1 MRLNHFINIIFFK
14 ENINREIL
22 IKNFHIFFMV
32 FFVLCFLTNYFFSVF
47 VGFGFIFFIFII
59 EYLFLYFRIKDGKEN
74 IEEIRKDIKVVFII
88 SPISIIVIIS
98 IFNFLEF
105 PYYMIDF
112 NKEKKELSTV
122 TRIVSSQIVGSNQ
135 YKKPEKY
142 FVINNNK
149 SEKLTN
155 SQTFQLNYPH
165 HKLMD
170 RKLELPIGERI
181 EVIYLTTY
189 NGNNKPIFLAYDV
202 KTSGISYIEYQ
213 DSLRFF
219 QENKRKS
226 FLFLTISMASY
237 TLSIF
242 FSFIFML
249 YTNRRNV

>member
-14 ENINREIL
+14 ENINRERL

-74 IEEIRKDIKVVFII
+74 IEEIRKDIKFVFII

-122 TRIVSSQIVGSNQ
+122 TGVVSSPIVGSNQ

-142 FVINNNK
+142 FVINNK

-170 RKLELPIGERI
+170 RKLELPIGESI

-202 KTSGISYIEYQ
+202 KISGISYIEYQ

-226 FLFLTISMASY
+226 FLFLTISMVSY

>member
-1 MRLNHFINIIFFK
+1 M
-14 ENINREIL
+14 
-22 IKNFHIFFMV
+22 
-32 FFVLCFLTNYFFSVF
+32 
-47 VGFGFIFFIFII
+47 
-59 EYLFLYFRIKDGKEN
+59 FLYFRIKDGKEN
-74 IEEIRKDIKVVFII
+74 IEEIRKDIKFVFII

-122 TRIVSSQIVGSNQ
+122 TGVVSSPIVGSNQ

-202 KTSGISYIEYQ
+202 KISGISYIEYQ